1 MRVYTK
7 EARGSIVKNIYVVE
21 GRALTYNRE
30 TKTMDE
36 RLETV
41 TCLVKPEESTIA
53 KMVKA
58 TDFAIEKVKV
68 HTYAMPV
75 DQFMH
80 DAKLLAV
87 DGELTE
93 VE

>member
-7 EARGSIVKNIYVVE
+7 QAKGSIVKNIYVVE
-21 GRALTYNRE
+21 GRAYYYNHDSKCME
-30 TKTMDE
+30 EKPKT
-36 RLETV
+36 V
-41 TCLVKPEESTIA
+41 VCLMKPEETTIF
-53 KMVKA
+53 KMLKA
-58 TDFAIEKVKV
+58 TDFTIEKVKV
-68 HTYAMPV
+68 HTYAMQV